1 MSAPLKVKRA
11 VAGLKEL
18 RALTGD
24 ENGAQWVACT
34 PGWTKARVVA
44 FQTRAGAGGNSHRRP
59 GQHVVHVARRIG
71 GHMDFVPNDGWLEGC
86 LNVGA
91 AYRAG

>member
-34 PGWTKARVVA
+34 PGWTKAREWLHSKLAPVPVEIHNDA
-44 FQTRAGAGGNSHRRP
+44 LGNTWFTLRAESAGTWISCPMTAGSR
-59 GQHVVHVARRIG
+59 
-71 GHMDFVPNDGWLEGC
+71 
-86 LNVGA
+86 A
-91 AYRAG
+91 A